1 MVGSS
6 GLLKPVS
13 DAMSRCQRLPVSTVN
28 ASTAAVAAGRASDT
42 DGRCLLQTG
51 Q

>member
-13 DAMSRCQRLPVSTVN
+13 DVMSRCQRLPVSTVN
-28 ASTAAVAAGRASDT
+28 ASTAAGAAAQLFPKEGGSLPKAT
-42 DGRCLLQTG
+42 V
-51 Q
+51 